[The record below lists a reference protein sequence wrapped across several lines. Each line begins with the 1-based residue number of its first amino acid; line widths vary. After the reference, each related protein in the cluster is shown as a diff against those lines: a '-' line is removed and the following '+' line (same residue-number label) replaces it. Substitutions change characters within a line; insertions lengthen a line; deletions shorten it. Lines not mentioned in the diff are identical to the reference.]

1 MMTHWMPVRRP
12 ALAPLAFGK
21 ELDDLFR
28 GVFPLG
34 ATGLRPRVDVAETD
48 EAWRFEVELPG
59 LAAEDVE
66 VTLSERVLHISGTKR
81 SQREDSQDEYRLV
94 ERSVGSF
101 ERSFHLPAAVNE
113 EAVQAA
119 FDKGV
124 LTVLVPK
131 AADGKRR
138 IAITEGS

>member
-1 MMTHWMPVRRP
+1 MMTHCLPVRRP

-21 ELDDLFR
+21 ELDDLFQ
-28 GVFPLG
+28 GVFPAG
-34 ATGLRPRVDVAETD
+34 ATGLRPRVDVAESD
-48 EAWRFEVELPG
+48 EAWRFEIELPG
-59 LAAEDVE
+59 LSAEDVE
-66 VTLSERVLHISGTKR
+66 VTLEDRTLLVSGTKR
-81 SQREDSQDEYRLV
+81 SAREDSDDEYRLV
-94 ERSVGSF
+94 ERRVGSF
-101 ERSFHLPAAVNE
+101 ERRFRLPAAVNE

-131 AADGKRR
+131 AGDGKRR